1 MTFNMAIKP
10 NDPVPLPSGSQGVGL
25 GHSSDLAGI
34 PGARQDQAFDGIDWS
49 RAAPGWASMFI
60 GLLLP
65 LLGLALLVGA
75 IDFALGWLFK
85 GWIAPSWQVSPLLL
99 AATMLPPALVGALG
113 CCKLFLY
120 SKDAMRT
127 AARSGKHEGVV

>member
-1 MTFNMAIKP
+1 
-10 NDPVPLPSGSQGVGL
+10 
-25 GHSSDLAGI
+25 
-34 PGARQDQAFDGIDWS
+34 
-49 RAAPGWASMFI
+49 MFT

-85 GWIAPSWQVSPLLL
+85 GWIAPSWHMSPFLL
-99 AATMLPPALVGALG
+99 AATMLPPALISALG

-120 SKDAMRT
+120 LKDAMRT